1 MQVNISKQ
9 LFIEIIKAGHD
20 DVNAYATT
28 SIESALK
35 AEKKKEKD

>member
-1 MQVNISKQ
+1 MQVNTSKQ
-9 LFIEIIKAGHD
+9 LFIKIIKAGHD
-20 DVNAYATT
+20 DVNAFVTT

>member
-20 DVNAYATT
+20 NVNAFVTT

-35 AEKKKEKD
+35 AEKKKEKE